1 MLGAYNLTKNQVK
14 RCERVMK
21 RGQIQFNIYMA
32 PELIVDM
39 AYQMLYS
46 VESVKETEAVCQF
59 LLSLGESMDEIRWR
73 ILTRVHSNYWIPNML
88 NVD

>member
-14 RCERVMK
+14 KSERVMK
-21 RGQIQFNIYMA
+21 RGQLQFNIYMA
-32 PELIVDM
+32 SELIVDM

-59 LLSLGESMDEIRWR
+59 LLSLGESMDEIRF
-73 ILTRVHSNYWIPNML
+73 TSSF
-88 NVD
+88 